1 MLMEYNNNTTTVL
14 YNSTQQS
21 VSVIFLL
28 FLLPVSNCFS
38 FLFWGEL
45 TSSTDLLNLYRSLI
59 TSV

>member
-28 FLLPVSNCFS
+28 FL
-38 FLFWGEL
+38 GEL

>member
-21 VSVIFLL
+21 VSVNFLL

-45 TSSTDLLNLYRSLI
+45 TSSTDLTYIDL
-59 TSV
+59 